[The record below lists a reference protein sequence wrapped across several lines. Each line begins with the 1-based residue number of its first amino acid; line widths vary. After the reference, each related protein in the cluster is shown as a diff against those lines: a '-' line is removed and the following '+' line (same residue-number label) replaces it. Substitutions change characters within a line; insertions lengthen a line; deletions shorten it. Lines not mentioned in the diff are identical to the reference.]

1 MENSTIE
8 TVRAIITRH
17 TLKSI
22 PDSQTLLSSHL
33 LDSMSVIEVIVEL
46 EDSFKTR
53 IEYEKINFKEEF
65 DTIEMIANY
74 MNHIISSK

>member
-1 MENSTIE
+1 MENATIE
-8 TVRAIITRH
+8 VVRAIITRH

-22 PDSQTLLSSHL
+22 PDSQALLSSHL

-46 EDSFKTR
+46 EDSLNTR
-53 IEYEKINFKEEF
+53 IEYEKIDFKKEF

-74 MNHIISSK
+74 MNRIISSK